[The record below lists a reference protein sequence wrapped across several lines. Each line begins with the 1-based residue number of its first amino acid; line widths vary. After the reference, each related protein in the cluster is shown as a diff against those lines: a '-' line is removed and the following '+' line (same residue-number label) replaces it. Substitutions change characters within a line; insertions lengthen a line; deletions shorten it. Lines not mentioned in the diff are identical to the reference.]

1 MFWIIE
7 NCLMWIIL
15 YFSLFKNN
23 IYCFRV
29 LQFILIF
36 YFATYVIGLFTM
48 KMMDNDFYKKQYKQF
63 NTINKSITFINEFLF
78 CCVLVSFGHYI
89 LGTIV
94 ILSYYFVQIYKD
106 YIKER
111 IEEIEKEK

>member
-1 MFWIIE
+1 MFWFIE

-63 NTINKSITFINEFLF
+63 NTINKNITFINEFLF

-111 IEEIEKEK
+111 IEKIEKEN